1 MRKTCLAAAVA
12 AQLMMVPPAL
22 AAPEGS
28 PGEGPWRMSVQ
39 TNEMTDS
46 RTESMIAE
54 LSANDG
60 TPFEITMDCDSS
72 TPAAILGVL
81 AKGGR
86 KYRVAENTTING
98 MFGSYTQNTTTRVGV
113 LFRFDH
119 DDASSQA
126 VSNDYANHFA
136 LIFANSRALNRRLD
150 PSSQRGPANP
160 QAIGAM
166 LLGFATKL
174 VNSGD
179 AGDLLD
185 HEVLRVQMTMSDGST
200 PIVAIPLAANVK
212 GFVARCAVPE
222 RARAGGVTASAPQFS
237 GTYSDGQHTIAF
249 AHGMATYD
257 GMAMTAAPF
266 SIDGNAIT
274 VSMPGN
280 DTIRMTLVDIN
291 HITADNGRSTL
302 TRVPLLDMTTQPVPL
317 AGAGSASLHGT
328 FTLPQTKARLVLQ
341 DGRATLYSSEGKILV
356 GSRFELEG
364 SNILTHFVSASMTDH
379 LLTVIDADHIGQ
391 LSQDGSRKGDEW
403 TFVRTAP

>member
-1 MRKTCLAAAVA
+1 
-12 AQLMMVPPAL
+12 
-22 AAPEGS
+22 
-28 PGEGPWRMSVQ
+28 
-39 TNEMTDS
+39 
-46 RTESMIAE
+46 
-54 LSANDG
+54 
-60 TPFEITMDCDSS
+60 
-72 TPAAILGVL
+72 
-81 AKGGR
+81 
-86 KYRVAENTTING
+86 
-98 MFGSYTQNTTTRVGV
+98 
-113 LFRFDH
+113 
-119 DDASSQA
+119 
-126 VSNDYANHFA
+126 
-136 LIFANSRALNRRLD
+136 
-150 PSSQRGPANP
+150 
-160 QAIGAM
+160 
-166 LLGFATKL
+166 
-174 VNSGD
+174 
-179 AGDLLD
+179 
-185 HEVLRVQMTMSDGST
+185 
-200 PIVAIPLAANVK
+200 
-212 GFVARCAVPE
+212 
-222 RARAGGVTASAPQFS
+222 
-237 GTYSDGQHTIAF
+237 
-249 AHGMATYD
+249 
-257 GMAMTAAPF
+257 MTAAPF